1 MNPFQFTRVTTPKAA
16 ISAITKESGT
26 YFLAG
31 GTNLIDLMKREVII
45 PERLVD
51 INKLPLATIEKTATG
66 LRIGAMA
73 KNSTVADNELVRK
86 QFPLLSLALNAGAS
100 AQLRNMATIGG
111 NMMQRTRCSYFYDNS
126 MPCNKRSPVQAGPDK
141 GQPNGPTGCGAI
153 GGYNRMHAIFGTA
166 PAKARPGSTDQSPTC
181 IAVHPSDMCIALVAL
196 DATVN
201 VSGPKGDRTIPFID
215 FHRLPGDMPQKD
227 NTLLPGELIMSV
239 DLPTNRFADNSYYL
253 KVRDRASYAFALI
266 SVGVGLDMKGKVIQE
281 VHLAMGGVAHK
292 PWRLTAAEQFLKGK
306 PATEANF
313 KQAAVLAMQGAKAY
327 GENDFKLT
335 LAPNSLVEALT
346 IATKTA

>member
-1 MNPFQFTRVTTPKAA
+1 MNSFQYTRVTTPKAA
-16 ISAITKESGT
+16 ISALTQENGT

-31 GTNLIDLMKREVII
+31 GTNLIDLMKREVIV
-45 PERLVD
+45 PERLID

-73 KNSTVADNELVRK
+73 KNSTVADHELVKK
-86 QFPLLSLALNAGAS
+86 QFPLLSMALNAGAS

-111 NMMQRTRCSYFYDNS
+111 NMMQRTRCSYFYDPS

-141 GQPNGPTGCGAI
+141 GQPNGPSGCGAI
-153 GGYNRMHAIFGTA
+153 GGVNRMHAIFGT
-166 PAKARPGSTDQSPTC
+166 SPKC

-201 VSGPKGDRTIPFID
+201 VSGPKGDRTIPFSE
-215 FHRLPGDMPQKD
+215 FHRLPGDTPQKD

-239 DLPTNRFADNSYYL
+239 DVPTNKFADNSHYL

-266 SVGVGLDMKGKVIQE
+266 SVGVATDMKGKTIQD
-281 VHLAMGGVAHK
+281 VRLAMGGVAHK
-292 PWRLTAAEQFLKGK
+292 PWRLTEAEQFLRGK

-313 KQAAVLAMQGAKAY
+313 KQAATLGMKGAKGY

-335 LAPNSLVEALT
+335 LAPNSIIDALKT
-346 IATKTA
+346 ATKTA